1 MDGVTLFLLRQVGGW
16 RENRFSMKSLVLF
29 RNEVGDLITVLNLA
43 DLVWKERPSTPLPV
57 GSGSIP
63 VPGGAL
69 RDVPAEPRLEALGS
83 LFR

>member
-43 DLVWKERPSTPLPV
+43 DLVWKERPSTPSCWKWNYPCSWR
-57 GSGSIP
+57 GTARRSG
-63 VPGGAL
+63 
-69 RDVPAEPRLEALGS
+69 
-83 LFR
+83 